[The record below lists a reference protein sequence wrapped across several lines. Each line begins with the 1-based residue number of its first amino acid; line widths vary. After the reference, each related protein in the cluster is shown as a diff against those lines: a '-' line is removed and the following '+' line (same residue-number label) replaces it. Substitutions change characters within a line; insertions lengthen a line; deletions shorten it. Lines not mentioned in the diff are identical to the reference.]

1 MADHPYTKRR
11 DSKHRVLRRGE
22 SIRADGKYQFKY
34 YVNGKPK
41 FVYSWRLEP
50 TDKLPQGKKPCL
62 SLREL
67 EKQIGQDLDSQ
78 MDPSRKNMTVMELVE
93 RYLATRTGAKP
104 STLSNYK
111 FVKNLLA
118 KEDFS
123 GKKIGEVKTSDA
135 KLFLIKIQS
144 EGRRHSSV
152 KTVRGVLR
160 PAFQMAVDDD
170 CLQKNPFGFELARV
184 VVNDSVKREA
194 ITRDQ
199 MRKFLKFVR
208 DDNCYCKYYEV
219 VYILFHT
226 GMRTSEF
233 CGLTLHDLDME
244 NRIIDINHQ
253 LLRSAAMEYYVES
266 TKTNA
271 GTRKLPMTEK
281 VYRCFQAIIE
291 DRGAPKIEKMVDG
304 YTGFLYLDEQGMPL
318 VAMHWEHRFNHMV
331 NRYNEI
337 YRVQMPNIAPHVC
350 RHTYCSN
357 QAKAGMNPKTRQY
370 LMGHS
375 DIGVTFNVYTH
386 LGLEDAAAEM
396 ARMEAVETA
405 KKEQEKISGK
415 TEGENAVT
423 QKMFRTI

>member
-1 MADHPYTKRR
+1 MADHPYPKRR

-34 YVNGKPK
+34 HVNGKPK

-67 EKQIGQDLDSQ
+67 EKQIGYDLDSQ

-123 GKKIGEVKTSDA
+123 GKKIGDVKTSDA
-135 KLFLIKIQS
+135 KLFLIKLQS
-144 EGRRHSSV
+144 DGRRHSSV

-170 CLQKNPFGFELARV
+170 CLQKNPFGFELAGV
-184 VVNDSVKREA
+184 VVNDSVTREA
-194 ITRDQ
+194 ITREQ
-199 MRKFLKFVR
+199 MRKFLKFVH
-208 DDNCYCKYYEV
+208 DDNCYCKYYEAV
-219 VYILFHT
+219 FILFHT
-226 GMRTSEF
+226 GMRISEF
-233 CGLTLHDLDME
+233 CGLTISDLDME

-253 LLRSAAMEYYVES
+253 LQRSSAMEYHVES

-271 GTRKLPMTEK
+271 GTRKIPMTEE
-281 VYRCFQAIIE
+281 VYRCFQAILE
-291 DRGAPKIEKMVDG
+291 DREAPRFEKMVDG
-304 YTGFLYLDEQGMPL
+304 YTGFLYLDDRGMPL

-331 NRYNEI
+331 NRYNAI
-337 YRVQMPNIAPHVC
+337 YRVQMPNITPHV
-350 RHTYCSN
+350 
-357 QAKAGMNPKTRQY
+357 
-370 LMGHS
+370 
-375 DIGVTFNVYTH
+375 
-386 LGLEDAAAEM
+386 
-396 ARMEAVETA
+396 
-405 KKEQEKISGK
+405 
-415 TEGENAVT
+415 
-423 QKMFRTI
+423 

>member
-1 MADHPYTKRR
+1 MAEHPYPKRR

-41 FVYSWRLEP
+41 FVYRWRLEP

-67 EKQIGQDLDSQ
+67 EKQIGYDLDSQ

-93 RYLATRTGAKP
+93 RYLATRTGVKP
-104 STLSNYK
+104 STLANYN

-123 GKKIGEVKTSDA
+123 GKKIGDVKTSDA
-135 KLFLIKIQS
+135 KLFLIRLQS
-144 EGRRHSSV
+144 DGRRHSSV

-160 PAFQMAVDDD
+160 PAFQMAVDDG
-170 CLQKNPFGFELARV
+170 CLQKNPFGFELAGV
-184 VVNDSVKREA
+184 VVNDSVTREA

-199 MRKFLKFVR
+199 MRKFLKFVH
-208 DDNCYCKYYEV
+208 DDNCYCKYYEA

-226 GMRTSEF
+226 GMRISEF
-233 CGLTLHDLDME
+233 CGLTISDLDME

-253 LLRSAAMEYYVES
+253 LQRSSAMEYYIES

-271 GTRKLPMTEK
+271 GTRKIPMTEE

-291 DRGAPKIEKMVDG
+291 DREAPRFEKMVYG
-304 YTGFLYLDEQGMPL
+304 YTGFLYLDDQGMPL
-318 VAMHWEHRFNHMV
+318 VAMHWEHRFNH
-331 NRYNEI
+331 
-337 YRVQMPNIAPHVC
+337 
-350 RHTYCSN
+350 
-357 QAKAGMNPKTRQY
+357 
-370 LMGHS
+370 
-375 DIGVTFNVYTH
+375 
-386 LGLEDAAAEM
+386 
-396 ARMEAVETA
+396 
-405 KKEQEKISGK
+405 ISS
-415 TEGENAVT
+415 ASS
-423 QKMFRTI
+423 II

>member
-1 MADHPYTKRR
+1 MADHPYPKRR

-34 YVNGKPK
+34 HVNGKPK

-67 EKQIGQDLDSQ
+67 EKQIGYDLDSQ

-93 RYLATRTGAKP
+93 RYLATRTGVKP
-104 STLSNYK
+104 STLSNYN

-123 GKKIGEVKTSDA
+123 GKRIGDVKTSDA
-135 KLFLIKIQS
+135 KLFLIKLQS
-144 EGRRHSSV
+144 DGRGHSSV

-170 CLQKNPFGFELARV
+170 CLQKNPFGFELAGV
-184 VVNDSVKREA
+184 VVNDSVTREA

-199 MRKFLKFVR
+199 MRKFLKFVH
-208 DDNCYCKYYEV
+208 DDNCYCKYYEA

-226 GMRTSEF
+226 GMRISEF
-233 CGLTLHDLDME
+233 CGLTISDLDME

-253 LLRSAAMEYYVES
+253 LQRSSAMEYYVES

-271 GTRKLPMTEK
+271 GTRKIPMTEE

-291 DRGAPKIEKMVDG
+291 DREAPRFEKMIDG
-304 YTGFLYLDEQGMPL
+304 YTGFLYLDDRGMPL

-337 YRVQMPNIAPHVC
+337 YRVQMPNITPHVC

-357 QAKAGMNPKTRQY
+357 QAKAGMNPKTLQY

-375 DIGVTFNVYTH
+375 DIGVTLNVYTH

-396 ARMEAVETA
+396 ARMEAVEA
-405 KKEQEKISGK
+405 ARKEQEKISGK
-415 TEGENAVT
+415 KDRENTVT
-423 QKMFRTI
+423 QKMFRAI